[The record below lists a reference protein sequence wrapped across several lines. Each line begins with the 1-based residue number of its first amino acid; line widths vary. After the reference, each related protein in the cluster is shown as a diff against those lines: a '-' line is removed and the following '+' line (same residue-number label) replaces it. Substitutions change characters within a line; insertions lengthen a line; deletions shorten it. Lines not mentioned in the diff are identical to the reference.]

1 MSYIENTLL
10 DNEKVILLVRPH
22 WVVFVSPVV
31 VTVCVM
37 IFFSLFSGGMYF
49 NVALLGL
56 SITTWLVLIGMFFI
70 AYALASACITFYF
83 SEYGVTSRRVLM
95 KTGMI
100 QRNSLELFVTKIEA
114 IHVDQSII
122 ARMLGYGTLVVIG
135 TGGSR
140 DCFCWVPD
148 PLRFRHMIQQRID
161 KELEKV

>member
-10 DNEKVILLVRPH
+10 ENEKIVLLVRPH
-22 WVVFVSPVV
+22 WVVFMSPVV
-31 VTVCVM
+31 VAVFV
-37 IFFSLFSGGMYF
+37 ILFFSLFSGGVHF
-49 NVALLGL
+49 NIVLLGL
-56 SITTWLVLIGMFFI
+56 SITAWLVLAGLLFI
-70 AYALASACITFYF
+70 LYALASACITFYF
-83 SEYGVTSRRVLM
+83 SEYGVTTRRVLM

-122 ARMLGYGTLVVIG
+122 ARLLGYGTLVVVG

-140 DCFCWVPD
+140 DCFCWVPN